1 MSLRLNI
8 RLKGRI
14 VDKFKR
20 IKTYLGL
27 ENDTEVIRTLI
38 TWFYK
43 ENEKD
48 LTGPPKSMWHLNLN
62 EDGVI
67 IWDPDIGR
75 GAQIYFKPQ
84 GIFCE
89 VCKSDN
95 CKHIQFALSKND
107 IREVIRKRRKE
118 GWKLPDV

>member
-67 IWDPDIGR
+67 IWDPDIGK
-75 GAQIYFKPQ
+75 GVQIYFKPQ

-107 IREVIRKRRKE
+107 IREVIRKRRRE